1 MKHKHHIIPKHM
13 GGTDDESNLVELTIE
28 EHAEAHRKL
37 YEEHG
42 KLEDYLAWKGLSGQI
57 GKSEILSEIYKQNGK
72 NSGKKNLGKRAWN
85 KGLTKE
91 DPRVSRYTEKLKAP
105 KTEEHKAAMKR
116 QKSNSS
122 NMGRYT
128 RTIETKIKLSEAA
141 TKQYTLEARLA
152 HSEIMKRRKTCQ
164 YCGMQSNAS
173 NVTRHEKT
181 CKSRV
186 PIDQIP

>member
-1 MKHKHHIIPKHM
+1 MKHIHHVIPKHM
-13 GGTDDESNLVELTIE
+13 GGTDDESNLIELTVE

-37 YEEHG
+37 YEEYG

-57 GKSEILSEIYKQNGK
+57 GKSEILLEIYKQNGK
-72 NSGKKNLGKRAWN
+72 NSGKKNLGKYAWN

-91 DPRVSRYTEKLKAP
+91 DPRVSKYAEKLKAP
-105 KTEEHKAAMKR
+105 KTEEHRAAMKR

-122 NMGRYT
+122 NMGRYA
-128 RTIETKIKLSEAA
+128 RTIETKAKLSEAA

-152 HSEIMKRRKTCQ
+152 HSELMKRRKTCQ

-186 PIDQIP
+186 PADQVT

>member
-57 GKSEILSEIYKQNGK
+57 GKSEILLEIYKQNGK

-91 DPRVSRYTEKLKAP
+91 DPRVSKYTEKLKVP

-122 NMGRYT
+122 NMGRYI
-128 RTIETKIKLSEAA
+128 RTIETKAKLSEAA

-186 PIDQIP
+186 PIDQIA